1 MLITMSCALLG
12 VAQSRVPLSE
22 AQETVCMVTVQV
34 VIVVTQENAMLL
46 SCRSQKSPAGPP
58 PGPTP
63 AQRARIRALN
73 IDRFSRFFFPFL
85 FTVLNVTYW
94 IMFAEYI

>member
-1 MLITMSCALLG
+1 MSCALLD
-12 VAQSRVPLSE
+12 VTLSRVPLSE

-46 SCRSQKSPAGPP
+46 SCRLQKSPGGPP

-73 IDRFSRFFFPFL
+73 IDPFSRFFFPFL
-85 FTVLNVTYW
+85 FAVLNVTYW